1 MRHNNVILY
10 KNNGDEIN
18 ITQEDKIGTIF
29 VDTLPPHTLVIKV
42 VNSFHPKF
50 DKFPNLEKIHSKI
63 LEYVNLFGDF
73 KNLII
78 DFNEIVVH
86 PDGIKEL
93 ETLIEKPCYYF
104 NFDINIF
111 SNERHVTHPES
122 MWVHLKYLIEDGFLD
137 AQTFLKNTVRN
148 YKNILKPHKF
158 IFFSNNI
165 NLVRIKIFNLLK
177 ETDNLKDNIWSFNTS
192 EVYYSNYRVDLPKFF
207 KENEG
212 IIPYSYDKFHK
223 LNTEL
228 SNFRFSLLPHYSTY
242 FEILTDSFYFVEM
255 RELHK
260 FAPCTEKIL
269 KPIVGYQPFIIFASP
284 KLKSTLEKIG
294 LTFNC
299 KLYGFY
305 DISSPTEIEKGL
317 DHIRDQ
323 ITKTKEELHDEYF
336 DHVEEFITNSDLF
349 INFLIDN
356 TDNLVTKLS

>member
-78 DFNEIVVH
+78 DFNEIVVN

-228 SNFRFSLLPHYSTY
+228 SNFRFS
-242 FEILTDSFYFVEM
+242 
-255 RELHK
+255 
-260 FAPCTEKIL
+260 
-269 KPIVGYQPFIIFASP
+269 
-284 KLKSTLEKIG
+284 
-294 LTFNC
+294 
-299 KLYGFY
+299 
-305 DISSPTEIEKGL
+305 
-317 DHIRDQ
+317 
-323 ITKTKEELHDEYF
+323 
-336 DHVEEFITNSDLF
+336 
-349 INFLIDN
+349 
-356 TDNLVTKLS
+356 